1 MTLEQAAKRSGTRAT
16 ERFSP
21 SALAAFARLALP
33 LAGAALV
40 AVALLHGLPARA
52 ATYKWVDEQGV
63 IHYTDKV
70 PPEAV
75 NKGNVELN
83 KQGIPIK
90 KTDPALT
97 AEQRRQQELQAEQQR
112 QIARQA
118 EEVARRDRALLSS
131 FTSEAEIDL
140 SRKRGLQTIES
151 IVMSAQAYSEQLTKR
166 KATLLAQREASGDK
180 PVSPAVER
188 ELTSIEVELGRQNDL
203 LAQKRREA
211 VVLEARYEADKKRWR
226 ELTATRDAP
235 VPAPAAPIGGPP
247 AAPNGASPAAATAV
261 GGATGGGAGTR

>member
-1 MTLEQAAKRSGTRAT
+1 MTLERAAKRSSTRAT

-21 SALAAFARLALP
+21 SAVTAFVRLALP

-40 AVALLHGLPARA
+40 AAALLHGLPARA

-63 IHYTDKV
+63 IHYTDKM

-83 KQGIPIK
+83 KQGVPIK

-166 KATLLAQREASGDK
+166 KAALTAQREASGDK

-188 ELTSIEVELGRQNDL
+188 ELTSIDVELGRQSDL

-211 VVLEARYEADKKRWR
+211 AALEARYEADKKRWR

-235 VPAPAAPIGGPP
+235 PVPPSAP
-247 AAPNGASPAAATAV
+247 AAPNGVQPAAAAAV

>member
-1 MTLEQAAKRSGTRAT
+1 MT
-16 ERFSP
+16 
-21 SALAAFARLALP
+21 AFARLALP

-63 IHYTDKV
+63 IHYTDKM

-83 KQGIPIK
+83 KQGVPIK

-166 KATLLAQREASGDK
+166 KAALTAQREASGDK

-188 ELTSIEVELGRQNDL
+188 ELTSIDVELGRQSDL

-211 VVLEARYEADKKRWR
+211 VGARGALRSRQEALARADRDPR
-226 ELTATRDAP
+226 RAAGAGTA
-235 VPAPAAPIGGPP
+235 P
-247 AAPNGASPAAATAV
+247 AAPNGGSPAAAAAV